1 MKYSIDEGKTWLE
14 AGSVRVAPPDDKVE
28 GHNVTITLTDEGM
41 VQDIYGS
48 DNILIHTGYL
58 HWEDMLFV
66 GEPSDSESD
75 DD

>member
-1 MKYSIDEGKTWLE
+1 MKYSIDEGKTWLD
-14 AGSVRVAPPDDKVE
+14 ADSIRVAAPDDKVE

-41 VQDIYGS
+41 IQDICGS
-48 DNILIHTGYL
+48 NSVLIHTGYL